1 MTDNGKLTLTI
12 REAADQLGISRNLA
26 YRLAKEGELP
36 VIKLGKRLLVSKS
49 RLMNLLQGETKGVSD
64 AHG

>member
-1 MTDNGKLTLTI
+1 MTDNGKLTYTI
-12 REAADQLGISRNLA
+12 RETADRLGISRNLC

-49 RLMNLLQGETKGVSD
+49 RLMNLLQGETK
-64 AHG
+64 